1 MAVPTR
7 ELGAADRRAVRRLL
21 DASFTSF
28 TDHDWEHGL
37 GGLHALVRD
46 GDEVVAHASLVQRRL
61 LVGGVRGRSLRC
73 GYVEAVAVA
82 ADRRRQ
88 GLGSQVMA
96 ELEAHADSH
105 DVLALC
111 ASATAVDFYLA
122 RGWVPWRGPSSV
134 LAPTGLTPTP
144 DEDGAIYVWGASGLD
159 LDAPIACDWRDGDV
173 W

>member
-1 MAVPTR
+1 MAIATI
-7 ELGAADRRAVRRLL
+7 ELTGADRRAVRRLL
-21 DASFTSF
+21 DASCTSF
-28 TDHDWEHGL
+28 SDHDWEHGL

-46 GDEVVAHASLVQRRL
+46 GDRVVAHASPVQRRL
-61 LVGGVRGRSLRC
+61 LVGEAGGRWLRC

-82 ADRRRQ
+82 VDRRRR
-88 GLGSQVMA
+88 GLGGEVMA

-122 RGWVPWRGPSSV
+122 RGWLPWRGPSSV
-134 LAPTGLTPTP
+134 LAPAGLTATP
-144 DEDGAIYVWGASGLD
+144 DEDGAIFVWGTSGVD
-159 LDAPIACDWRDGDV
+159 LDAPIVCDWREGDV